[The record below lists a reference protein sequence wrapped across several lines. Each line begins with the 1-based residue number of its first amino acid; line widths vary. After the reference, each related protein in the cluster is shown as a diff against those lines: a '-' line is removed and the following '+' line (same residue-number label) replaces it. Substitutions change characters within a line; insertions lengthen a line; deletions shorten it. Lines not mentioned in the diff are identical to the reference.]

1 MPARK
6 VTRPAIRI
14 TSLMPDTAKS
24 LLTGSG
30 AAFAQQVGVDVI
42 RGVIYDVLCGRNLRD
57 STEMLTRRRLATLN
71 AATLVLFLRGQALSP
86 TFAQDLPALA
96 VQELAGRLR
105 KEDRWL
111 LQWILGLTDKAFQNV
126 LRDKPNALEAY
137 KEQYVHVCQ
146 EVVELCAQQ
155 YGPLRG
161 EIALSAQEKANLNW
175 AFVLQLLQTVGAQTL
190 TIRGS
195 EKSTYGK
202 LFERLIL
209 GSLLYILGFQ
219 QVSPDKIEKPT
230 RVFWLSSHEAKR
242 ESDATVLVKAGKGV
256 RFDIGFIGPG
266 NPEISLDKVSR
277 FERYLDFGR
286 GKWYMAT
293 IIIVDRLRENSR
305 IEKLARDIG
314 GHIVQMSMSYWP
326 REVARI
332 LNETTGYKHELLSL
346 PEGEIAEYLRRKVAE
361 VPIERLLPE

>member
-1 MPARK
+1 
-6 VTRPAIRI
+6 
-14 TSLMPDTAKS
+14 
-24 LLTGSG
+24 LT
-30 AAFAQQVGVDVI
+30 
-42 RGVIYDVLCGRNLRD
+42 
-57 STEMLTRRRLATLN
+57 
-71 AATLVLFLRGQALSP
+71 
-86 TFAQDLPALA
+86 
-96 VQELAGRLR
+96 
-105 KEDRWL
+105 
-111 LQWILGLTDKAFQNV
+111 
-126 LRDKPNALEAY
+126 
-137 KEQYVHVCQ
+137 
-146 EVVELCAQQ
+146 
-155 YGPLRG
+155 G
-161 EIALSAQEKANLNW
+161 EIALSAREKATLNW
-175 AFVLQLLQTVGAQTL
+175 GFVLQLLQTVGAQTL

-202 LFERLIL
+202 LFEHLIL
-209 GSLLYILGFQ
+209 GALLYILGFQ
-219 QVSPDKIEKPT
+219 QVSPDKLEKTT

-305 IEKLARDIG
+305 IERLARDIG

-346 PEGEIAEYLRRKVAE
+346 PEGEIAEYLRRKVAD